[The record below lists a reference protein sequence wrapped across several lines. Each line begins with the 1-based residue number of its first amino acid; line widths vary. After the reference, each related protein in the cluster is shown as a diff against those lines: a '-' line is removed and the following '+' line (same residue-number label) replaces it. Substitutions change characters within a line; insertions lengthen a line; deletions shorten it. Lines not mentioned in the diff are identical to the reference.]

1 MPFKKC
7 KFLNLYFLL
16 ISSLYEEYIISI
28 LIIQNVLF
36 SLFLFVLFK
45 RSKKITDSNNSLT
58 EILDNKVEELIS
70 TIKNLSALILKN
82 DRPSE
87 NSALQKSLS
96 DIYGLLKKVNLAP
109 SKINDGKINI
119 DGSSNDLD
127 SNSNSESIMNF
138 KSSTSTLPTSVPPS
152 LYTHTLNQLDNNIV
166 ESKSLKDELE
176 NIENDKNN
184 RDDLNIKNNEN
195 NSVDELRT
203 LEKDILNALK
213 RLEKTNPD
221 MDMNKEK

>member
-1 MPFKKC
+1 
-7 KFLNLYFLL
+7 L

-45 RSKKITDSNNSLT
+45 RLKKITDSNNSLT

-82 DRPSE
+82 DRYSE
-87 NSALQKSLS
+87 NSSLQKSLS
-96 DIYGLLKKVNLAP
+96 DIYGLLKKVNSAP
-109 SKINDGKINI
+109 LKTNDGKINI
-119 DGSSNDLD
+119 DV
-127 SNSNSESIMNF
+127 NSNNPDFNSNFESIMNF
-138 KSSTSTLPTSVPPS
+138 KSSVSTLPNSVPPS
-152 LYTHTLNQLDNNIV
+152 LYTHTPNQLDNNIV

-184 RDDLNIKNNEN
+184 RDDLNIQNYKNN
-195 NSVDELRT
+195 SIDELST
-203 LEKDILNALK
+203 LEKEILNALK

-221 MDMNKEK
+221 TDMNKEK

>member
-1 MPFKKC
+1 M
-7 KFLNLYFLL
+7 

-45 RSKKITDSNNSLT
+45 RLKKITDSNNSLT

-82 DRPSE
+82 DRSSE
-87 NSALQKSLS
+87 NSSLQKSLS
-96 DIYGLLKKVNLAP
+96 DIYGLLKKVNSDPL
-109 SKINDGKINI
+109 KINDGKINI
-119 DGSSNDLD
+119 DGNSNNPD

-138 KSSTSTLPTSVPPS
+138 KSSASTLPTSVPPS
-152 LYTHTLNQLDNNIV
+152 LYTHTPNQLDNNIV

-184 RDDLNIKNNEN
+184 RDDLNIQNYEN

-203 LEKDILNALK
+203 LEKEILNALK
-213 RLEKTNPD
+213 RLEKTNPNT
-221 MDMNKEK
+221 DMNKEK

>member
-1 MPFKKC
+1 
-7 KFLNLYFLL
+7 L

-82 DRPSE
+82 DGPSE
-87 NSALQKSLS
+87 NSSLQKSLS
-96 DIYGLLKKVNLAP
+96 DIYGLLKKVNSSPLK
-109 SKINDGKINI
+109 SNDGKINI
-119 DGSSNDLD
+119 DG
-127 SNSNSESIMNF
+127 NSNNPDFNSNFESIMNF
-138 KSSTSTLPTSVPPS
+138 KSSVSTLPTSVPPS
-152 LYTHTLNQLDNNIV
+152 LYTHTPNQLDNNIV

-184 RDDLNIKNNEN
+184 RDDLNIQNYEN
-195 NSVDELRT
+195 YSVDELST
-203 LEKDILNALK
+203 LEKEILNALK
-213 RLEKTNPD
+213 RLEKTNP
-221 MDMNKEK
+221 NKDRNKGI